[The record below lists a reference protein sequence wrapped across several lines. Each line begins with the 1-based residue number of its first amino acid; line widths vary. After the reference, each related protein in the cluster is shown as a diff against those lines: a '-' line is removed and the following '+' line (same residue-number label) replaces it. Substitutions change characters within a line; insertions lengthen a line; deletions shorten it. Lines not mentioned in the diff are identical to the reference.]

1 MENRPILYLYS
12 DLEMDK
18 NIQIKISR
26 VFPLYFTEM
35 TTKNKTSIEVNLICF
50 LYLVLRVFC
59 PWKRENLTDNDRCTH
74 GKDQYVSFELIFYLN
89 FKFCFLKKSKF
100 LQIKFKLLQN
110 IVIIICW
117 DFFIVNYF
125 PSQMDY
131 SQNSKTKY
139 MFFLGDIGK
148 FGWKY

>member
-50 LYLVLRVFC
+50 LYLVLRGFC
-59 PWKRENLTDNDRCTH
+59 PWKRENLSDNDRCTH

-89 FKFCFLKKSKF
+89 FKFFFLKKSKF
-100 LQIKFKLLQN
+100 LQINSTKHSYYNMLG
-110 IVIIICW
+110 
-117 DFFIVNYF
+117 FFIVNYF